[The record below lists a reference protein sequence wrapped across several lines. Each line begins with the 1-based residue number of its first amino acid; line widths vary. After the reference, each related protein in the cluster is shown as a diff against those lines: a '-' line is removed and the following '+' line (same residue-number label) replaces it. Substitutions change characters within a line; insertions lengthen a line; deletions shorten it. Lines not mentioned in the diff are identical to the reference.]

1 MGMYLFD
8 NEELEDNMRY
18 EITKEFKKS
27 SFLYGLCIT
36 EITSVYFW
44 PGFET
49 EDYIITTVKEL

>member
-1 MGMYLFD
+1 MS
-8 NEELEDNMRY
+8 Y

-27 SFLYGLCIT
+27 SFLYGLRIT
-36 EITSVYFW
+36 EITSVRFW